1 MGTSRQ
7 RARSSDGLSVHVEVQ
22 GGPHPPRWYERPEPD
37 SCWGRRAPWPTCTPA
52 VGWTSRGGV
61 DGETYRGNESSR
73 RVIASRLSPRG
84 RRLSFSPI
92 ILITQ
97 LPLCLQST
105 SLARPSPSYWLKALP
120 FPAMQNRQDPE
131 PCPSHIFGSLPYR
144 FSSLELCGVKY
155 PLHYERGF
163 PIPGLESWRSLSS
176 GGFISTLLD

>member
-1 MGTSRQ
+1 MIIMGTSRQ
-7 RARSSDGLSVHVEVQ
+7 RARSSDGLSVHVEVP

-105 SLARPSPSYWLKALP
+105 SLARPSPSLLAQS
-120 FPAMQNRQDPE
+120 A
-131 PCPSHIFGSLPYR
+131 
-144 FSSLELCGVKY
+144 
-155 PLHYERGF
+155 
-163 PIPGLESWRSLSS
+163 PIPRHAEQTGPGTLPISHLWIPTATVSRVSS
-176 GGFISTLLD
+176 CAG